1 MTSHGQSKLVEYF
14 HRTFASGLFTG
25 HLPTAPGTWGSL
37 LSLIIL
43 WFIWPPAW
51 YYQALILLIFFP
63 FAIYFAD
70 NGIRY
75 YGPDGRPI
83 VIDEIY
89 GQAVA
94 LFMAP
99 HNALA
104 YIIGF
109 FLFRVFDIVK
119 PPPAR
124 EWEKLHGGY
133 GVVAD
138 DIAAGVY
145 AAIVLQLIIVL
156 SRKIGLEL
164 L

>member
-1 MTSHGQSKLVEYF
+1 MISHGQSKPIEYL
-14 HRTFASGLFTG
+14 HRTLASGLFTG
-25 HLPTAPGTWGSL
+25 HLPKAPGTWGSL
-37 LSLIIL
+37 LSLITL
-43 WFIWPPAW
+43 WLFWPTVW
-51 YYQALILLIFFP
+51 YYQALVLIAAYP
-63 FAIYFAD
+63 FVIYFAD

-89 GQAVA
+89 GQAIT

-99 HNALA
+99 HNILC
-104 YIIGF
+104 YLIGF
-109 FLFRVFDIVK
+109 FLFRIFDIIK

>member
-1 MTSHGQSKLVEYF
+1 MTQTGQPIFVEYF
-14 HRTFASGLFTG
+14 QRTFASGLFTG
-25 HLPTAPGTWGSL
+25 HLPKAPGTWGSL
-37 LSLIIL
+37 LAAIIL
-43 WFIWPPAW
+43 WFVWPAAW
-51 YYQALILLIFFP
+51 YYQALIILAAFP
-63 FAIYFAD
+63 FVIYFAD

-89 GQAVA
+89 GQAIT

-99 HNALA
+99 HNVLV

-109 FLFRVFDIVK
+109 FLFRIFDIIK

-138 DIAAGVY
+138 DMAAGVY
-145 AAIVLQLIIVL
+145 AAIVLQLIIIL
-156 SRKIGLEL
+156 SRKVGLEL